1 MTVRILGLDIGEAR
15 IGVAV
20 SDADG
25 AVASPLVVLDARA
38 LARDIGPL
46 KGLVEDYEVTALVA
60 GLPLTMAGDEGPQAA
75 TVRATAERIAR
86 ALGMPIAYVD
96 ERLSSSAAARAM
108 AGAGVSTRGQRGQL
122 DMVAAAYILQGY
134 LDSQRRLASDD
145 A

>member
-1 MTVRILGLDIGEAR
+1 MRLLGLDIGEAR
-15 IGVAV
+15 VGVAV
-20 SDADG
+20 SDAEG

-46 KGLVEDYEVTALVA
+46 KRLVEDYEVTGLVA
-60 GLPLTMAGDEGPQAA
+60 GLPLTMAGEEGPQAIM
-75 TVRATAERIAR
+75 VRATAERIAG

-96 ERLSSSAAARAM
+96 ERLSSSAASRAM
-108 AGAGVSTRGQRGQL
+108 TGSGVSTRGQRGKL

-134 LDSQRRLASDD
+134 LDSQRRFASDD